1 MASVPD
7 EIASVPEP
15 LPPQW
20 LEFEAIFAGLRSE
33 VQSTVVSKKIPQR
46 KAPKMRKQLQ
56 QLRAFCLK
64 AKQETDQIA
73 KRRNRVE
80 AAQEL
85 GRNRLTQEAESPQDE
100 MRNSCAPA
108 NCEAPRRRKVNARN
122 SASAANPKFNS
133 LFPWSANTNSNQIP
147 SRGLQGVVARLTQQ
161 ESETNAI
168 GSGHLLQGVASGER
182 RGTKRAESASDTSKG
197 MKKSLHKFSVHGDAD
212 RGNSTASTSATPN
225 NAGGTDDAKHRFSVL
240 APPSVRRIMPR
251 EDRSQ
256 GQDGAQVSFY
266 EVVRKICVLLSSIF

>member
-108 NCEAPRRRKVNARN
+108 NCEAPRRRK
-122 SASAANPKFNS
+122 
-133 LFPWSANTNSNQIP
+133 
-147 SRGLQGVVARLTQQ
+147 
-161 ESETNAI
+161 
-168 GSGHLLQGVASGER
+168 
-182 RGTKRAESASDTSKG
+182 
-197 MKKSLHKFSVHGDAD
+197 
-212 RGNSTASTSATPN
+212 ASTSVVTSGAHLAAMAAMSQSMQPQAMAAMSQSMQPQAMAAT
-225 NAGGTDDAKHRFSVL
+225 
-240 APPSVRRIMPR
+240 
-251 EDRSQ
+251 SQ
-256 GQDGAQVSFY
+256 GMQPMSQSMQPQVTVMPELVAHSQSYFNY
-266 EVVRKICVLLSSIF
+266 VPC